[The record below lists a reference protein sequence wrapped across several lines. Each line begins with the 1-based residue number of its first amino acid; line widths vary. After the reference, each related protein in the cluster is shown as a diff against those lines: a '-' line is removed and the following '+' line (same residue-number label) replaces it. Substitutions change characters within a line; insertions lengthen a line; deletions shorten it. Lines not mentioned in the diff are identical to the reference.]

1 MAGVWAHV
9 ALTYVPTLANGGR
22 YLSFE
27 RVLTLL
33 LLCTGVGSALL
44 LCGDNVHDVPALWTL
59 IVLPQRVLGAALAH
73 AYKDDAVIARR
84 VPLTQLPGT
93 GKELPTSKSKR
104 RDRSKVGGIS
114 GERGG
119 DEDELS
125 DLSANELDDVGKDG
139 DDENIS
145 EDSSDEDEAESLIRY
160 GPNGQ
165 LRRRKKL

>member
-44 LCGDNVHDVPALWTL
+44 LCGDNVHEVPALWTL

-114 GERGG
+114 GESRRGCHR
-119 DEDELS
+119 
-125 DLSANELDDVGKDG
+125 AWVGAWHLATSVAWK
-139 DDENIS
+139 EAFNILVVQ
-145 EDSSDEDEAESLIRY
+145 EFLF
-160 GPNGQ
+160 
-165 LRRRKKL
+165 